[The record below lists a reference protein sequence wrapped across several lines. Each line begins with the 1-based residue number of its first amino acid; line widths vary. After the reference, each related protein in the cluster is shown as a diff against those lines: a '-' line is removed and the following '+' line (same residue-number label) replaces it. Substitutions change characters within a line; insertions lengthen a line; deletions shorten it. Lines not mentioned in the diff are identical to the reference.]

1 VKLILFIISFFDN
14 FNKKKIVNFFLKRK
28 RNYNVVID
36 VGAHKAETIKL
47 FNKFFQV
54 ESIYSFE
61 ASEENFKYLQKKIKN
76 LNNTKVYN
84 FALGS
89 ANETKKFYHLRES
102 SSSTLVKLNKN
113 SKYYK
118 KKNRIL
124 NLFRFSPDIKDEYE
138 LNIKTLENFLN
149 TENISYVDIL
159 KIDTEGYEFEV
170 IKGTKE
176 RIKDI
181 KYIYFEHH
189 FDDMLV
195 KNYKLSDIHNYLLS
209 NGFKKKLKIKMF
221 FRKTF
226 EYIYENENL
235 KI

>member
-1 VKLILFIISFFDN
+1 MKLILFIISFFDN